1 MSKGGKKGKKG
12 LDPANG
18 IIEGIQS
25 IHGWMSAQTR
35 ITPKKPE
42 KKKVV
47 EVESEEVKNQIYSLH
62 IMANTFYRRMIS
74 MFLSNSLQE
83 THKS

>member
-1 MSKGGKKGKKG
+1 MNKGGKKDKKK
-12 LDPANG
+12 LNPSNG

-35 ITPKKPE
+35 ITPKRQE

-47 EVESEEVKNQIYSLH
+47 EVESEEVRQQI
-62 IMANTFYRRMIS
+62 
-74 MFLSNSLQE
+74 
-83 THKS
+83 